1 MSLGKRRSISLA
13 SRLRSALE
21 PTPQCARAPLV
32 TGERPARALSLS
44 TKRPCA
50 SVKLNACTNCRLG
63 PRVGV
68 SFTRYAFNSPRSV
81 TITKELGV
89 MANHGPKKL
98 VAHQT
103 CVLYLYKL
111 IRFWQQDCVAEFLV
125 PAAGYLRRARS
136 SSALNGGNS
145 TRRFFQDSSRACAC
159 VPLTSRNKEQARP
172 PRSTSSPEA
181 NFLGSARNPSGSI
194 VSRINCHSR
203 CSWPGRTNGIGS

>member
-1 MSLGKRRSISLA
+1 MRRSVSVA
-13 SRLRSALE
+13 KCVRSAME
-21 PTPQCARAPLV
+21 AAPWWAPAPLV
-32 TGERPARALSLS
+32 TGRRPARLLSIS
-44 TKRPCA
+44 TYLPCA
-50 SVKLNACTNCRLG
+50 SVMLNAFTNCRLG

-145 TRRFFQDSSRACAC
+145 TRRFFQYSSRACAC

-181 NFLGSARNPSGSI
+181 NYLGSARNPSRSI

-203 CSWPGRTNGIGS
+203 CY